1 MPPAALHAPVAV
13 FPRSTYSRASPPMD
27 LQRGRGKS
35 ERDEEGEREG
45 GGREM
50 ERDVPTPRTTMLHQ
64 I

>member
-1 MPPAALHAPVAV
+1 
-13 FPRSTYSRASPPMD
+13 MD